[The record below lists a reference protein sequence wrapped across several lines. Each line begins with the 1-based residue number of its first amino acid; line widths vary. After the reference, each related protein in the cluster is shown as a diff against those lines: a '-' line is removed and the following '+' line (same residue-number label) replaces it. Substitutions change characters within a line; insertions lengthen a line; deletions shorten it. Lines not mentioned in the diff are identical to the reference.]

1 MGKPGSPIHKST
13 NTTRTDYVKYSEV
26 KNRDGVME
34 GSWEEV
40 ELKTH

>member
-1 MGKPGSPIHKST
+1 M
-13 NTTRTDYVKYSEV
+13 TDYVKYSEG
-26 KNRDGVME
+26 KNRDDVME